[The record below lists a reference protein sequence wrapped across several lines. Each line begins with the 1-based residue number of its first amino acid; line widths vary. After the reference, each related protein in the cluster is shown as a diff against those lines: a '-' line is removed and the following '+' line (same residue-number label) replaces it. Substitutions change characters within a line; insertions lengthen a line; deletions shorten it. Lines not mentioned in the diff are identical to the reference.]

1 MDPFY
6 STVCIVAFV
15 ILIIVLVILGIFI
28 SYPSSSSTNT
38 TPFPPTANTC
48 PDYWTASEDNA
59 LCYVPARYKN
69 TGSIYG
75 SDGTVIKSNTVFSN
89 SETSNKS
96 DTAVDAANNY
106 YVKSYNP
113 TNPSNLCDLNTWT
126 TNNNV
131 SWNGVSNTN
140 QC

>member
-28 SYPSSSSTNT
+28 SYPSSSSANT
-38 TPFPPTANTC
+38 TPFPPAANAC
-48 PDYWTASEDNA
+48 PDYWLSSSDNT
-59 LCYVPARYKN
+59 LCYVPTQYQN
-69 TGSIYG
+69 TGSIYDSNG
-75 SDGTVIKSNTVFSN
+75 NVTTSSTV
-89 SETSNKS
+89 TSADS
-96 DTAVDAANNY
+96 AGNY
-106 YVKSYNP
+106 YVHSYNSN
-113 TNPSNLCDLNTWT
+113 NPSNLCDLNTWA
-126 TNNNV
+126 TNNQV